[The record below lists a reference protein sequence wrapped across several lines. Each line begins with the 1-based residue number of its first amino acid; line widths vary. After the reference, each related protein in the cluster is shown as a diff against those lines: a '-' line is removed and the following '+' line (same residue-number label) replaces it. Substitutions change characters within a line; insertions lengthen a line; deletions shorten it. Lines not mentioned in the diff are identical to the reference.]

1 MERQY
6 VGITLENLD
15 EAGKDL
21 ATGLLS
27 ELGYDGFE
35 DGPDGFSAFIDA
47 SAFDEAGLAAAT
59 QMLGVGWRK
68 NIILEENWNALW
80 ENSFKPVVIPGKV
93 AVRAD
98 FHSPVEGVTH
108 EVIITPK
115 MSFGTGHHAT
125 TWMMMDMMFGIG
137 FEGLNVL
144 DFGAG
149 TGILAILA
157 EKMGAS
163 QVDAVD
169 HDPWCIHNMEQN
181 LHLNRSN
188 RVKVVQSDRI
198 PAGQTYDIVLANIN
212 RNFLLE
218 HARGLGSLLRPGGK
232 LLLSGFLEEDVPDL
246 TNAYLSLETQV
257 LAKPQ
262 RNKWAGL
269 ALQYREP
276 LTT

>member
-35 DGPDGFSAFIDA
+35 DGPDGFSAFIEA

-68 NIILEENWNALW
+68 NIIREENWNALW
-80 ENSFKPVVIPGKV
+80 ENSFEPVVIPGKV

-98 FHSPVEGVTH
+98 FHSPVDGVEY

-137 FEGLNVL
+137 FEGLKVL

-169 HDPWCIHNMEQN
+169 HDPWCILNMEEN

-218 HARGLGSLLRPGGK
+218 HAHGLVSLLRPGGK

-246 TNAYLSLETQV
+246 TNAYLSLETQI

>member
-35 DGPDGFSAFIDA
+35 DGPDGFSAFIEA

-68 NIILEENWNALW
+68 NIIREENWNALW
-80 ENSFKPVVIPGKV
+80 ENSFEPVVIPGKV

-98 FHSPVEGVTH
+98 FHSPVDGVEY

-169 HDPWCIHNMEQN
+169 HDPWCILNMEEN
-181 LHLNRSN
+181 LHLNKSS
-188 RVKVVQSDRI
+188 RVQVAQSDRI

-218 HARGLGSLLRPGGK
+218 HAHGLVSLLRPGGK

-246 TNAYLSLETQV
+246 TNAYLSLETQI